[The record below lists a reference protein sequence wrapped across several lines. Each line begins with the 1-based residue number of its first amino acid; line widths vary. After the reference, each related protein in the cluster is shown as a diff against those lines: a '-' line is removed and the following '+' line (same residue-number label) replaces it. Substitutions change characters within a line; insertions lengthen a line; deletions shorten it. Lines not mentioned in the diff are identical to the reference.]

1 MSPTPPPPPFT
12 YHITANTPDGTKST
26 FLDTSG
32 PQCVQERPFGTI
44 TYLYSTP
51 PSFSIKENTDLKYHE
66 SAPTT
71 APFRSF
77 QPAGGSVAVTISFAP
92 NPSQELGYMHRSNTL
107 DFLSVLCGEVEL
119 VLNSGERRVLCG
131 EVELVL
137 NSGERRVLKQG
148 EVCFQRGSWHA
159 WRNVSA
165 TEWARMSCVALS
177 AEGAVEGDG
186 AIELAA

>member
-1 MSPTPPPPPFT
+1 MSPTPPPPPFL
-12 YHITANTPDGTKST
+12 YHITANTPDGSKST

-32 PQCVQERPFGTI
+32 PPCVQERPFGNI

-51 PSFSIKENTDLKYHE
+51 PSFSIKDNTDLKFHE
-66 SAPTT
+66 SAPST
-71 APFRSF
+71 APYRSF

-92 NPSQELGYMHRSNTL
+92 NPSKELGYMHRSNTL

-119 VLNSGERRVLCG
+119 L
-131 EVELVL
+131 L

-177 AEGAVEGDG
+177 AEGAVEGEG
-186 AIELAA
+186 AVELAA